1 MHNYSTHNRDVFQ
14 NVVFEAVSKVFKGL
28 LRRCT
33 PRKRK
38 FDVVK
43 RKFDVVKRKFDVIK
57 RKFEVVNDDGL
68 LTLRTQFQGSPS
80 LRAQRSN
87 P

>member
-1 MHNYSTHNRDVFQ
+1 MDCFVAALLTNANSTY
-14 NVVFEAVSKVFKGL
+14 A
-28 LRRCT
+28 
-33 PRKRK
+33 KRK

-43 RKFDVVKRKFDVIK
+43 RKFGVA
-57 RKFEVVNDDGL
+57 NDDGL
-68 LTLRTQFQGSPS
+68 LTLRTQFQGSPL